1 MKTKIIT
8 TLGLMVALSSF
19 GQGLV
24 SFQNA
29 NVSAQRITTN
39 GVAIGGGIGSTT
51 TAANSY
57 QYQLFYGPDV
67 ASLTNSVLFVNST
80 TSFGIILGNSS
91 LATLIAGGSPISAQA
106 FGWTF
111 GLTLAQAQ
119 STFGAYW
126 GNTPVI
132 TTTAAT
138 SPAPGTPLFGST
150 ASATQFTG
158 FVLNVVSVVPE
169 PSTMVLAGL
178 GAASLLLFRRR
189 KQA

>member
-29 NVSAQRITTN
+29 NVGAQRITTN
-39 GVAIGGGIGSTT
+39 AVAIGGGVGSTT

-57 QYQLFYGPDV
+57 QYQLFYGPDA

-80 TSFGIILGNSS
+80 VSFGIILGNSS
-91 LATLIAGGSPISAQA
+91 LATSIAGGSPISAQA

-119 STFGAYW
+119 STLGAYW

-132 TTTAAT
+132 TTTAST

-158 FVLNVVSVVPE
+158 FVLNVVAVPE